1 MTTWPM
7 IERLVVTR
15 ADHRCEYCRMHQIMQ
30 GATFHIEHIIPRSRG
45 GATLPET
52 LALACPSCNLHKA
65 DRIAVS
71 DSETGTTT
79 ALFHPREQ
87 AWPDHFEWRDLTVV
101 GRTSTG
107 RATIAAL
114 QLNAPRRLLVRQ
126 AEQQCGLFPPRV

>member
-1 MTTWPM
+1 MTTWLM

-45 GATLPET
+45 GATQTEN

-65 DRIAVS
+65 DKIAAS
-71 DSETGTTT
+71 DSESGATT

-87 AWPDHFEWRDLTVV
+87 AWHDHFEWRDVTII
-101 GRTSTG
+101 GRTPTG

-114 QLNAPRRLLVRQ
+114 QLNAPRRLLVRE
-126 AEQQCGLFPPRV
+126 AERHCGLFPPRA